1 MSFSPSHVWCGHICA
16 DVLLTPNPGPF
27 GTENLSPFSN
37 VLESAAKGGLAF
49 MFGLSFARLLITT
62 PFAFLERHLVDLAHG
77 PKSRRVCRNHGEN
90 TGEHYKRSSLVVF
103 SFWLL
108 SSSKTAHGNDKS
120 TFSSSDRPRPRPC
133 RCPVRR
139 RKTDRMGSN
148 GSVASKLLFCG

>member
-27 GTENLSPFSN
+27 GTESLSPFSN

-62 PFAFLERHLVDLAHG
+62 PLAFLERHLVHLAHG

-103 SFWLL
+103 SLWLL
-108 SSSKTAHGNDKS
+108 SSSKTAHGDV
-120 TFSSSDRPRPRPC
+120 FFFGSSEAQALPVPC
-133 RCPVRR
+133 AQAE
-139 RKTDRMGSN
+139 N
-148 GSVASKLLFCG
+148 GSDGKQRIGGL